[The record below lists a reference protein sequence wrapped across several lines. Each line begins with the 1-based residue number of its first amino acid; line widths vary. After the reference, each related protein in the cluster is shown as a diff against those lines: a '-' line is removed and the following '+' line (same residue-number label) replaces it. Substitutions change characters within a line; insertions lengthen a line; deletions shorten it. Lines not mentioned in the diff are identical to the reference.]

1 VDGAFRNQD
10 AEVVKR
16 KVSKQSFQALW
27 KALGHGRPTE
37 LVRRLQESRAEEL
50 SYQDARTLVVG
61 WNPDKYPN

>member
-1 VDGAFRNQD
+1 
-10 AEVVKR
+10 
-16 KVSKQSFQALW
+16 
-27 KALGHGRPTE
+27 